1 MRIAVLSDTHLRE
14 VSPEFQSLLE
24 THLQGTDL
32 VLHAG
37 DWVGSA
43 VLDFLEG
50 YPLVAVFGNM
60 DDMLIRERLPYK
72 RVVQVDG
79 FKLGLIHG
87 WGTNFHLEER
97 VRGEFEGV
105 DAIIYGHSHRPTSHW
120 HGDILYFN
128 PGSVTQNRGVGYN
141 TMGFITL
148 GRSIETEIVK
158 L

>member
-1 MRIAVLSDTHLRE
+1 VRIAVLSDTHLRK
-14 VSPEFQSLLE
+14 VSIEFQNLMD
-24 THLQGTDL
+24 THLQGVDL
-32 VLHAG
+32 VVHAG

-50 YPLVAVFGNM
+50 YPLVAVSGNM
-60 DDMLIRERLPYK
+60 DDTPIRERLPYK
-72 RVVQVDG
+72 RVLQVNG

-87 WGTNFHLEER
+87 WGTNLHLEER

-120 HGDILYFN
+120 RGDILYFN
-128 PGSVTQNRGVGYN
+128 PGSVSQNRGVDYN
-141 TMGFITL
+141 TMGYITL
-148 GRSIETEIVK
+148 GQSIETEIIK